1 MAGVGEAHL
10 AGCRVHHARERGDEQ
25 HGVVALAQ
33 LTVGQGERRAEI
45 VGFQQVLAQQALR
58 AHHEQR
64 RGNALARHVADDE
77 GHAALAHLEHV
88 VEVAAHLTCRAHEA
102 GDIERE
108 AFRER
113 IEVVRH
119 GAHLDLPGHVE
130 LGGRALA
137 LGRDV
142 VQALDEADHV
152 ATHLVGGLV
161 QLGDLVA
168 GLRAA
173 LIDRDAHVAPA
184 LLDVGFHALDE
195 GLLVEGE
202 HFDGAREAAL
212 QDVQEREHGQEDG
225 HHEDGGLVEHG
236 VHNGLEA
243 LLVAGGEGD
252 DQDRNEKHQQR
263 RRDNEPDDETLRE
276 VRLLDVAVRDVDPTR
291 RVGHKRAALERVK
304 QGQADVEQ
312 HPHVI
317 QAARG
322 ERRARL
328 GRRADEQI
336 DGKVHTRAVHQ
347 DKSHVQRRLRRRIE
361 SRVRARA
368 FRVHKV
374 PHPARQAVVHDLY
387 QEVARQHERRSAF
400 VQDIRDQVGRRATE
414 NARQAE
420 EQPKHRPQ
428 RRRRADLHD
437 IVELRNRQKA
447 FKDRQ
452 VHDEAGGEHAQRPLP
467 AKPQWRLRGFWR
479 NGSYRHPPDIANS
492 GCGHLIM
499 FRSIRF
505 HGVAPPASV
514 R

>member
-1 MAGVGEAHL
+1 MLEHRRVVAGVGEAYL

-33 LTVGQGERRAEI
+33 LAVCQGERRAKI
-45 VGFQQVLAQQALR
+45 VGFQQELAQQALR

-88 VEVAAHLTCRAHEA
+88 VEVAAHLARRAHEA

-119 GAHLDLPGHVE
+119 GAHLDLLGHIE
-130 LGGRALA
+130 FGGRALA
-137 LGRDV
+137 LCRDV

-152 ATHLVGGLV
+152 AAHLVGGLV

-168 GLRAA
+168 RLRTA
-173 LIDRDAHVAPA
+173 LVDRDARVAPA

-212 QDVQEREHGQEDG
+212 QDVQEHEHGQEDG
-225 HHEDGGLVEHG
+225 HREDGDLVEHG
-236 VHNGLEA
+236 AHNGLEA

-252 DQDRNEKHQQR
+252 DHDRDEKHQQR
-263 RRDNEPDDETLRE
+263 RRDNEPDDEALRE

-312 HPHVI
+312 HPHVV

-328 GRRADEQI
+328 GRRADEQV
-336 DGKVHTRAVHQ
+336 DGQVHAHAVHQ
-347 DKSHVQRRLRRRIE
+347 GKRHVQRRLRCRIE

-368 FRVHKV
+368 PRVHKV
-374 PHPARQAVVHDLY
+374 PRPARQAVVHDLY
-387 QEVARQHERRSAF
+387 HEVARQHERRGAF

-420 EQPKHRPQ
+420 EQPEHRPQ

-437 IVELRNRQKA
+437 VVELRDRQKA

-452 VHDEAGGEHAQRPLP
+452 VHDEAGGEHAQRLLP
-467 AKPQWRLRGFWR
+467 ARPQWRLRGF
-479 NGSYRHPPDIANS
+479 
-492 GCGHLIM
+492 
-499 FRSIRF
+499 
-505 HGVAPPASV
+505 
-514 R
+514 